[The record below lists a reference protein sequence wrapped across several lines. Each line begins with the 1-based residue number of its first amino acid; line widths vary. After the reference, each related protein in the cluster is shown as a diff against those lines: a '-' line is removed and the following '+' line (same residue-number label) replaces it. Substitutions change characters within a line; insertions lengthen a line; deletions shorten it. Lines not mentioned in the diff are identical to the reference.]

1 MQEINLIDS
10 ENIQQKN
17 AFDMINQTSTSFF
30 LTGRAGTGKTTFLK
44 NVQSLVK
51 KRFIVLAP
59 TGIAAMNAGGQTI
72 HSFFG
77 FNFGVLGPYEY
88 GELNCDKIA
97 IIRDVETIIIDEV
110 SMVRCDLIDAID
122 RTLRRY
128 RQSSA
133 PFGGVQMVLAGDP
146 FQLEPVVTP
155 DDRKILY
162 EIYGNGPY
170 YFYNSNVIRRYGL
183 AKIEFLKVYRQ
194 TDKKFLD
201 ILDRARTGMLNGADV
216 LTINRQFSPFSDDID
231 YRLTLTSTRKSA
243 ADINQNHLDEIQS
256 KAFNY
261 DALIVG
267 EPGSCLDAVEQHLV
281 LKEGAQ
287 VMFTRNGSAGEPW
300 CNGTIG
306 IVCKLESDKITVR
319 LQDGSEHSVSKV
331 TWDHTVYTYNN
342 ETKVTERKIIGRVTQ
357 YPLRLAWAIT
367 IHKSQGLTFD
377 NVAIDLGRRTF
388 AAGQAYVALS
398 RARSLEGITLLSP
411 FTSSS
416 VIVSTD
422 VMNFSHDYNDAVVLS
437 RELLAGQT
445 EAPFLK
451 ERDYDSAVMALFAL
465 AKDAAVNGDT
475 DMAKYMISKA
485 MSHVADDRCLMGK
498 GWTPSWK
505 GDYDSRF
512 VDAFGAF
519 YSGDHTTALALLSSM
534 GVGVLYDF
542 DALYLKARCLE
553 QLNRWDEVKKL
564 YSALVDMSVKER
576 DKGSDSESFR
586 KVSYRVAVLNESIFN
601 ESGIGIMRQLLVE
614 NPYYDRYLVDIR
626 WMLSGHEEN
635 KLAFETESSYA
646 TTNPIIEAIYDAT
659 ISDEKFIEICDS
671 ERSVRSQVWTGFR
684 KYLNSMKLSI

>member
-1 MQEINLIDS
+1 MKEINLIDS

-17 AFDMINQTSTSFF
+17 AYDMINQTSTSFF

-44 NVQSLVK
+44 NVQFMVDKS
-51 KRFIVLAP
+51 FIVLAP

-88 GELNCDKIA
+88 GETNREKVSM
-97 IIRDVETIIIDEV
+97 IRDVDTIIIDEV

-122 RTLRRY
+122 RTLRRC

-133 PFGGVQMVLAGDP
+133 PFGGIQMIFAGDP

-162 EIYGNGPY
+162 DIYGAGPY
-170 YFYNSNVIRRYGL
+170 YFYNSNVIKKYGL

-194 TDKKFLD
+194 TDKRFLD
-201 ILDRARTGMLNGADV
+201 ILDRARTGMLNGADIHA
-216 LTINRQFSPFSDDID
+216 INRQFSPFIDDVD

-243 ADINQNHLDEIQS
+243 AEINQKNLDEIQS
-256 KAFNY
+256 EAFNY
-261 DALIVG
+261 DALVVG
-267 EPGSCLDAVEQHLV
+267 DPGACLDAAEQYLI
-281 LKEGAQ
+281 LKKGAQ
-287 VMFTRNGSAGEPW
+287 VMFTRNGSIEEPW
-300 CNGTIG
+300 YNGTIG
-306 IVCKLESDKITVR
+306 IVSKLEADRIIVR
-319 LQDGSEHSVSKV
+319 LQDGSEYPVGKV
-331 TWDHTVYTYNN
+331 TWDNTVYTYNH
-342 ETKVTERKIIGRVTQ
+342 ETKVTEKEIIGRVTQ

-377 NVAIDLGRRTF
+377 NIAIDLGKKTF

-422 VMNFSHDYNDAVVLS
+422 VMKFSHDYNDEVILS

-451 ERDYDSAVMALFAL
+451 ERDYDGAVVSLFAL
-465 AKDAAVNGDT
+465 AKKAVGNSDV
-475 DMAKYMISKA
+475 DMAKFMISKA

-498 GWTPSWK
+498 GWAPSWRS
-505 GDYDSRF
+505 DYDSRF

-519 YSGDHTTALALLSSM
+519 YNGDHTTALAILGSM
-534 GVGVLYDF
+534 GDGVLYDF
-542 DALYLKARCLE
+542 DALYLMARCLE
-553 QLNRWDEVKKL
+553 QYNKWDKVKKL
-564 YSALVDMSVKER
+564 YSTLMDMSVKER

-586 KVSYRVAVLNESIFN
+586 KVSYRVAVLNESKFK

-614 NPYYDRYLVDIR
+614 NPYYDRYLLDIR

-635 KLAFETESSYA
+635 RLAFEAENSYA
-646 TTNPIIEAIYDAT
+646 ITNPIIEAIYDST

-671 ERSVRSQVWTGFR
+671 ERSVRSLVWTGFR
-684 KYLNSMKLSI
+684 KYLNSLKLSI